1 MRFSLVL
8 TLLCWLPAA
17 GLLASDLNVGAAA
30 VNLQADDRMVIAGS
44 IGPKFAQ
51 GQEGE
56 LRVTAVVIEKPGQT
70 KLAIV
75 SCDVLFVTREDADPA
90 LQEIENKIGIPVDH
104 ILVSAT
110 HTHHAPSTATLH
122 GYGRHEEF
130 CLRLRRGIVEA
141 VALANERL
149 KNCPADFY
157 FHLSEEKTIGA
168 NSRRLLSDGMIY
180 WTGPLEKE
188 SKPTGPFDPQLPIL
202 AFREG
207 AGPLRGLIYNHS
219 THTIGTRRPGVRSPS
234 FYGLAAQELEAELG
248 GTVCFLQGASGSTH
262 NLGGVSTDQAVRIL
276 KSVLRDGLSR
286 AQSRPVGKL
295 QAIKQR
301 FVFKVRTFDEAEED
315 RKVVD
320 YCRKW
325 LPQQADAY
333 IRVFREMRRQ
343 LKPLQAE
350 QRETW
355 LQAIAIGDVA
365 VVGVPAEY
373 FTGLGVELKQR
384 SPFPHTVVAELAND
398 WIGYL
403 PDREAHLLGGYQTW
417 MGLHS
422 YAEPGTG
429 ERLARELLEML
440 AKLSQAAG
448 NDQDQSSPR

>member
-1 MRFSLVL
+1 
-8 TLLCWLPAA
+8 
-17 GLLASDLNVGAAA
+17 
-30 VNLQADDRMVIAGS
+30 
-44 IGPKFAQ
+44 
-51 GQEGE
+51 
-56 LRVTAVVIEKPGQT
+56 
-70 KLAIV
+70 
-75 SCDVLFVTREDADPA
+75 
-90 LQEIENKIGIPVDH
+90 
-104 ILVSAT
+104 
-110 HTHHAPSTATLH
+110 
-122 GYGRHEEF
+122 
-130 CLRLRRGIVEA
+130 
-141 VALANERL
+141 
-149 KNCPADFY
+149 
-157 FHLSEEKTIGA
+157 
-168 NSRRLLSDGMIY
+168 MIY

-286 AQSRPVGKL
+286 AQRRPVGKL
-295 QAIKQR
+295 QVIKQR

-325 LPQQADAY
+325 LPQHADAY

-373 FTGLGVELKQR
+373 FTGLGVELKKR